1 MIKLFIAL
9 VLIMPYYRLFAQH
22 SYTLSRAALI
32 LDSKVETHPLTDE
45 NKIDVKSK
53 FFTPLSK
60 VGDKDLSSD
69 YRPFVNSLCR
79 IKWQSSWNKKLNLSV
94 ELVRDLKYGAGIGMI
109 YRIGKKKCCIH

>member
-9 VLIMPYYRLFAQH
+9 VLITPYYRLFAQH
-22 SYTLSRAALI
+22 SFSI
-32 LDSKVETHPLTDE
+32 SKVAVLGYSNVETHQLHDE
-45 NKIDVKSK
+45 NKIDVKPK

-79 IKWQSSWNKKLNLSV
+79 VKWQSSWNKKLNLSV
-94 ELVRDLKYGAGIGMI
+94 ELVRDLKYGAGIGVI
-109 YRIGKKKCCIH
+109 YRIGKKKCCSH